1 MVLRAEVCGCAALC
15 RFGSLTDGLFFKYLL
30 LILDDYFASF
40 SIGKIKGVK
49 KIKAKP
55 FNLRWGE
62 CTWRLKEVDPLRN
75 GGDVNT
81 CPEMGFFCTAP
92 PLSPPFWT

>member
-1 MVLRAEVCGCAALC
+1 MLRAEARDRPALR
-15 RFGSLTDGLFFKYLL
+15 RFGSLTNGLFFKYLL
-30 LILDDYFASF
+30 LILDDYFTSF

-62 CTWRLKEVDPLRN
+62 CTWRLKEADPLRN

-81 CPEMGFFCTAP
+81 RPEMGFFCTAP